1 MVLLHSRRMGN
12 AESLEECT
20 EPIETA
26 DASDELSVTTKPFDL
41 SLLLDS
47 AKLQQSLGTSRY
59 AVYHVTNSFIVRPW
73 Q

>member
-1 MVLLHSRRMGN
+1 MGPRDFKCFMVLLYSRGMGN

-47 AKLQQSLGTSRY
+47 VKLQQSLGTSRY
-59 AVYHVTNSFIVRPW
+59 IMFIT
-73 Q
+73 